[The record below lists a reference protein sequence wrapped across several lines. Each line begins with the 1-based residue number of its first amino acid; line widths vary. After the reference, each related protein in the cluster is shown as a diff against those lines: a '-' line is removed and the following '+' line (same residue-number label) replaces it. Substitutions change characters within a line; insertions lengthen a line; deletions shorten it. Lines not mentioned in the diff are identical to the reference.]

1 MTQRLRETLNA
12 VWFAAGPAQFLMYG
26 IWTVVLSGMFAL
38 DGLWQLLAT
47 AWKFTG
53 VLIFAATIWGTM
65 RQKQSLILLGTMFS
79 IMVGAVY
86 TSKAMV
92 FSDVDVL
99 RGATQSHYMVI
110 VVLVAWGF
118 YLANLCSRQ
127 RMEFQRMGIGDE

>member
-1 MTQRLRETLNA
+1 MSKKLRHALEAFWYGTGL
-12 VWFAAGPAQFLMYG
+12 AQFLMYG
-26 IWTVVLSGMFAL
+26 VWTVVASGMFAL
-38 DGLWQLLAT
+38 DGGWQLLAT
-47 AWKFTG
+47 AWKVVG
-53 VLIFAATIWGTM
+53 ALIFAATIWGTM
-65 RQKQSLILLGTMFS
+65 QQKQTLILLGTMLS

-86 TSKAMV
+86 TSKAVV

-127 RMEFQRMGIGDE
+127 RMEFKRMGISDE